1 MLKDFDGDECNFTL
15 DIDNKLSMMMV
26 GFKPYMNMFDT
37 NHVRKLNNLLALP
50 KPQTAM
56 IGNMFDFEPD

>member
-1 MLKDFDGDECNFTL
+1 
-15 DIDNKLSMMMV
+15 MV